1 MFELAFGEGEE
12 ADDEKRKQAANN
24 LIVLAREEAG
34 ANRII
39 ASDGIPKLISLL
51 DNSKDKDLQLTALRV
66 LACLANNSRQRVRRR
81 LFERRQLKFK
91 FFLTFYACNIYC
103 HGKCTKMY
111 QASPISY
118 PTRGL
123 YLDLP
128 ECLKSLTIITI
139 TLIVFPR
146 RLLATHTPNV
156 SRDPENSYTS
166 EMPCFFCVF
175 RFS

>member
-1 MFELAFGEGEE
+1 MFELAFGEGDDK

-51 DNSKDKDLQLTALRV
+51 DTSKDKDLQLTALRV

-103 HGKCTKMY
+103 HGNRTKKY
-111 QASPISY
+111 QTSPISY
-118 PTRGL
+118 PPRGPC
-123 YLDLP
+123 LDLP
-128 ECLKSLTIITI
+128 ECLKSPTII

-156 SRDPENSYTS
+156 SRDPENNYTS
-166 EMPCFFCVF
+166 EMPCLFYVF
-175 RFS
+175 